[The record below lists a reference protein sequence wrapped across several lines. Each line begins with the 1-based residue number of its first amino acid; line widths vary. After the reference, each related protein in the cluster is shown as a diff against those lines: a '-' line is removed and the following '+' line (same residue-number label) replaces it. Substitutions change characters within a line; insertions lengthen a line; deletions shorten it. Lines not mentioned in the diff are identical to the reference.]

1 MARGVQIMSD
11 PVWRGELRKGDA
23 PGTIVGR
30 MSDKW
35 GWCVAIHGER
45 QADGSYALTG
55 TLGEPPACLRVP
67 AIDGEA
73 K

>member
-1 MARGVQIMSD
+1 MTDA
-11 PVWRGELRKGDA
+11 VWTGELRKGDM
-23 PGTIVGR
+23 PGTVVGQ

-35 GWCVAIHGER
+35 GWVVTLHGTLQPGGGYAI
-45 QADGSYALTG
+45 TG

-67 AIDGEA
+67 AIDGAA